1 MNYRGGAAALIAV
14 LMATSGCDK
23 QATGQSVAVVNGE
36 EISQTELN
44 AELQAANV
52 PESVDKKEVMPQ
64 LLQRVIDRRLVAQ
77 RAAEQGIDKTP
88 DFLGKQRRMNENLL
102 IGLYGERQA
111 DTVKVPTAQEINAFI
126 AANPTMFQGRE
137 VLALNQLIFDRPAD
151 LNVLKGLQNAHSL
164 DAVAAAL
171 GQLGIPFQRNQG
183 RLDTATVPPAIAKQI
198 NGLPPGEPFV
208 VPAGNKIVVS
218 SIAGRQSAAMPPQES
233 QRIAAEQIR
242 RQKLGDMMDRQL
254 KEMRAAA
261 KIEYQPGFEP
271 KAGAKDGTKAGGQTK
286 S

>member
-1 MNYRGGAAALIAV
+1 MIYRGGAAALIAV

-64 LLQRVIDRRLVAQ
+64 LLQRVVDRRLVAQ
-77 RAAEQGIDKTP
+77 RAAEQGLDKTP

-111 DTVKVPTAQEINAFI
+111 DTVKVPTAQEISAFI
-126 AANPTMFQGRE
+126 AANPSMFQGRE
-137 VLALNQLIFDRPAD
+137 ILALNQLIFDRPAD

-183 RLDTATVPPAIAKQI
+183 RLDTASVPPPIAKQI

-218 SIAGRQSAAMPPQES
+218 AIAGRQSAAMPAQES

-242 RQKLGDMMDRQL
+242 RQKLGEMMERQL

-261 KIEYQPGFEP
+261 KIEYQPGFAP
-271 KAGAKDGTKAGGQTK
+271 KADAKAGTKAGGQTK